1 MTKSLHT
8 LCVRVPITGIEPG
21 KLAVLKIGKAVH
33 SMGTPNVI
41 NVIEKFK
48 GQAPIV
54 KINYP
59 TDSLGVIIEGS
70 GNPMYC
76 KTMLFLITIKKVDKA
91 SW

>member
-1 MTKSLHT
+1 
-8 LCVRVPITGIEPG
+8 
-21 KLAVLKIGKAVH
+21 
-33 SMGTPNVI
+33 MGTPNVI
-41 NVIEKFK
+41 NVIKKFK

-59 TDSLGVIIEGS
+59 TDSIGVIIEGS
-70 GNPMYC
+70 GNPIYC